1 LEDLEGVVAVGGGAQ
16 LPLLRQWLSE
26 HTAPAPLLTP
36 PPVEAVALGALQLT
50 PGVAIRDVL
59 QHGVSLRFWDQR
71 SNSHR
76 WHPLFVAGQPWPS
89 TAPLELVLAASRTG
103 QRSMELVLGEPIPQG
118 CRSVV
123 FIDGLPTLQ
132 EQTAGE
138 VSHQPWPGI
147 ELVLPLE
154 PAGEQGEDCLRLR
167 WSIDQEAQLQ
177 LEINDLRSGRTWSQ
191 PTLGAVR

>member
-1 LEDLEGVVAVGGGAQ
+1 MAFQGFQKVQCLLQFSLTKKTDRLIHQGLSPAFKGLAMNVKVAMARSDQLLLQHESCDGVAL
-16 LPLLRQWLSE
+16 LPELFGV
-26 HTAPAPLLTP
+26 LLTT
-36 PPVEAVALGALQLT
+36 EG
-50 PGVAIRDVL
+50 
-59 QHGVSLRFWDQR
+59 
-71 SNSHR
+71 
-76 WHPLFVAGQPWPS
+76 LFF
-89 TAPLELVLAASRTG
+89 RC
-103 QRSMELVLGEPIPQG
+103 PIPQG
-118 CRSVV
+118 SHSVV
-123 FIDGLPTLQ
+123 FINGLPTLQ

>member
-1 LEDLEGVVAVGGGAQ
+1 MAVGGGAQ
-16 LPLLRQWLSE
+16 LPFLRQWLTN
-26 HTAPAPLLTP
+26 HTAPARLLTP

-89 TAPLELVLAASRTG
+89 PSPLELVLAASQAG
-103 QRSMELVLGEPIPQG
+103 QRSLELVLGEPIPQG
-118 CRSVV
+118 SHSVV
-123 FIDGLPTLQ
+123 FVDGLPTLQ
-132 EQTAGE
+132 EQATGE
-138 VSHQPWPGI
+138 IAHQPWPGDA
-147 ELVLPLE
+147 LVLPLE

-167 WSIDQEAQLQ
+167 WSIDAEAQLE
-177 LEINDLRSGRTWSQ
+177 LEINDLRSGEKWSY
-191 PTLGAVR
+191 PRLGAVR